1 MATAAICALK
11 SFVQRSLSIHVPV
24 PLRLDLRCG
33 SQAVLSRG
41 TSNVVTPGTVY
52 SRDFIS

>member
-52 SRDFIS
+52 SRKFIS